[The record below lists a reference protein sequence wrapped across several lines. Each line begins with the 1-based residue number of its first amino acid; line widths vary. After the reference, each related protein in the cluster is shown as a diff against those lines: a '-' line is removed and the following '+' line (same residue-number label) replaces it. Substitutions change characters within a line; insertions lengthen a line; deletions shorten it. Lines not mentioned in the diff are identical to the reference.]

1 MNKLWKTLADKWVEY
16 LLEILVITLG
26 VVGAFVLNSWN
37 EGVKF
42 RREQQEIIRNLNEEF
57 KTNLESLDDQMFR
70 LNRKINASILIYEL
84 IDPAKA
90 IPDAIDLDT
99 LARRLYDNPTWNP
112 STYVLTDLRNSGQL
126 KSLENEQLKRL
137 LHEWEQHY
145 ENLREW
151 YLLETAQYNKL
162 MSVISEYGSA
172 RNMLF
177 KSRFGPSPFSLTNQE
192 MIQSAVFENH
202 LSHNLM
208 ISGGLQ
214 NIYETQTV
222 QLINRIIEET
232 ELTD

>member
-137 LHEWEQHY
+137 L
-145 ENLREW
+145 L
-151 YLLETAQYNKL
+151 K
-162 MSVISEYGSA
+162 
-172 RNMLF
+172 
-177 KSRFGPSPFSLTNQE
+177 
-192 MIQSAVFENH
+192 
-202 LSHNLM
+202 
-208 ISGGLQ
+208 
-214 NIYETQTV
+214 
-222 QLINRIIEET
+222 
-232 ELTD
+232 